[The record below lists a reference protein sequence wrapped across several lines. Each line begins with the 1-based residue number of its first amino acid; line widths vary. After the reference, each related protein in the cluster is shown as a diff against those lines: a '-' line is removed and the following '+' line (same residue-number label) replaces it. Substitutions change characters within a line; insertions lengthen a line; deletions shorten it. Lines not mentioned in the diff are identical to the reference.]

1 MCIRDRWDITQF
13 DPDFKLYVDK
23 RIDQI
28 KNKFFKRQKNED
40 EISYSKRTSIDISS
54 NYFNKSKQNIIDS
67 IAGTKRR
74 GQTKISMVND
84 GSVKVKVDPFREVI
98 VNVASNLNPS
108 LLGVEELNYNI
119 NEINS
124 FDISN
129 VLLVNKENGQSY
141 GYNPERDK
149 RIIRE
154 EQESILL
161 AQEISRQEVV
171 LKNNLTEIVASLK
184 EDGIINEVDLS
195 VDSRLVKAVSY
206 THLTL
211 PTKA

>member
-1 MCIRDRWDITQF
+1 MEGEINEYKVSDSKITSIVSHPEDPHLFIGNSKGELYTFNTISKKILPLGKIHKADLKLAIIATYKYGDEKEFLISYGEDSKITIWDITQF

-40 EISYSKRTSIDISS
+40 EISYSKRTSIDISA

-74 GQTKISMVND
+74 GQTKISMAND

-108 LLGVEELNYNI
+108 LLGVKELNYNI

-129 VLLVNKENGQSY
+129 VLLVN
-141 GYNPERDK
+141 
-149 RIIRE
+149 
-154 EQESILL
+154 
-161 AQEISRQEVV
+161 
-171 LKNNLTEIVASLK
+171 
-184 EDGIINEVDLS
+184 
-195 VDSRLVKAVSY
+195 
-206 THLTL
+206 
-211 PTKA
+211 